1 MLNFKEPQT
10 VSELTRNIKF
20 LLQEN
25 FSYVYIVGEIS
36 NLKVQQPRMHCYFT
50 LKDEEAGISAVIWGT
65 KYSALNIKPENGM
78 KVLVKGKLTVY
89 EPRGTY
95 QIDVYEIIPTGIG
108 ELQAAV
114 EKLKKKLSEEGL
126 FDASK
131 KRHLPR
137 FPMKV
142 GIITSETGAVIKD
155 FKSVTSSRFPLSEI
169 YLFPA
174 IMQGENSAKSVIQ
187 QLKNAN
193 KSDYGLEVIVI
204 ARGGGSL
211 EDLMPFNNEALA
223 REVAASRVPVVSAIG
238 HETDTTICDWAADRR
253 APTPSA
259 AAEIIFPDK
268 VELLESLNRFE
279 YNIKSTI
286 KKFLD
291 SKKEKL
297 KHFESS
303 YVIKKQADILNQYK
317 VRLDE
322 FETKIILSVTRKIK
336 FDKEKLYHAERLL
349 ASFNMGQKI
358 QNSITKLNDME
369 KAAMNKVSRRINDLK
384 GNLDN
389 KEKLINS
396 LSPEQ
401 TLKRGFVYV
410 MKNGKIISRK
420 AQVKENEVVDMR
432 FFDDEAKAV
441 IKNKD
446 YIPSGPLFDE

>member
-25 FSYVYIVGEIS
+25 FPFVYIVGEIS

-50 LKDEEAGISAVIWGT
+50 LKDEEAGISAVIWGS
-65 KYSALNIKPENGM
+65 KYLTLNTKPEDGM

-95 QIDVYEIIPTGIG
+95 QIDVFEIIPTGIG
-108 ELQAAV
+108 ELQAAI
-114 EKLKKKLSEEGL
+114 EKLKKKLLEEGL

-193 KSDYGLEVIVI
+193 KIDYGLEVIVI

-223 REVAASRVPVVSAIG
+223 REVAASKVPVVSAIG

-279 YNIKSTI
+279 YNMQSTI
-286 KKFLD
+286 KKYLD

-303 YVIKKQADILNQYK
+303 YVIKKQVDILNQYK

-336 FDKEKLYHAERLL
+336 FDKERLYHRERLL
-349 ASFNMGQKI
+349 ASFNIRKKI
-358 QNSITKLNDME
+358 QDSINKLNDME
-369 KAAMNKVSRRINDLK
+369 KAAMNKVLRRINDLK
-384 GNLDN
+384 ENLDN
-389 KEKLINS
+389 KENLINS

-401 TLKRGFVYV
+401 TLKRGYVYIK
-410 MKNGKIISRK
+410 KNGKLISRK

-432 FFDDEAKAV
+432 FYDGEAKAV